1 MINDDLSIVIDA
13 FANVA
18 DARRMI
24 NDVPSVVPYDVI
36 IANDGIVLVVDG
48 VVMFI
53 DGVVKSSLHTLTNH
67 Y

>member
-1 MINDDLSIVIDA
+1 MIDA

-24 NDVPSVVPYDVI
+24 YDVPSVVPYGVI

-53 DGVVKSSLHTLTNH
+53 DGDVKIVTPYVNEPLLAKR
-67 Y
+67 YQ